1 MRYRERKKEKSE
13 EPVQSLDRIV
23 KGGEG
28 ESNITKTQRQLKMSL
43 NDEIRLKMQERLR
56 IMRESDSEEETGV
69 NEMDLSVC
77 WKFPW

>member
-1 MRYRERKKEKSE
+1 MRCRERKKEKQE
-13 EPVQSLDRIV
+13 EPVQSLERIV

-28 ESNITKTQRQLKMSL
+28 ESSITKTQRQLKMSL

-69 NEMDLSVC
+69 NEMDLTVC
-77 WKFPW
+77 C